1 MAMDNDGSHGT
12 NGTPHTRG
20 FFACGT
26 PSHRARVERN
36 HMGRVTAKPIQPSSL
51 EAQYAAVP
59 IEDPT
64 IRIRQIISLFLFN
77 GVVSPL
83 T

>member
-1 MAMDNDGSHGT
+1 MAMDIDGSHGT

-20 FFACGT
+20 SFACGT

-36 HMGRVTAKPIQPSSL
+36 HMGRVTVKPIQPL
-51 EAQYAAVP
+51 LKPQYAAVP
-59 IEDPT
+59 IEDPM